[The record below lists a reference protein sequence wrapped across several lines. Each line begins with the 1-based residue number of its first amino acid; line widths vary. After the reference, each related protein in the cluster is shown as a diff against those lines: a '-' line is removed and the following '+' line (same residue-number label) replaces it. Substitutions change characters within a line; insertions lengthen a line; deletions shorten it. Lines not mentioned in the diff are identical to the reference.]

1 MNAQVNENCI
11 GCGMCTAICP
21 EVFSISDDNV
31 AVTDDEKI
39 SGNEESVQEAA
50 ESCPVGAIEI

>member
-39 SGNEESVQEAA
+39 LGNEKAVQEAA
-50 ESCPVGAIEI
+50 GSCPVDAIEI